1 MVNKQK
7 ELVTKPKNYNIIALK
22 SEMYKYLEDFG
33 KIIMTITRLF
43 SADFQP
49 DRLVRDEKPKVKK
62 ELPKLENYRS
72 RIDEA
77 EGFSGVWEIVKE
89 TVKVSLGEH
98 RLGMLLFLDDLPLHL
113 GAYYPV
119 GTNNIVLN
127 RSLLNIVEAV
137 TKSKEHVNA
146 FVYSILTHEYLH
158 ALGHLSEAEVRS
170 LVYDISKQCFGED
183 HVVTTLAEKTPWILI
198 KEIPLNEITLPKQAM
213 EIVKNFEKPNQ
224 RYIV

>member
-1 MVNKQK
+1 MN
-7 ELVTKPKNYNIIALK
+7 L
-22 SEMYKYLEDFG
+22 
-33 KIIMTITRLF
+33 TRLF
-43 SADFQP
+43 SAEFQP
-49 DRLVRDEKPKVKK
+49 DRLVRDEEPKAEN
-62 ELPKLENYRS
+62 ELSTVESYRL

-89 TVKVSLGEH
+89 TVKVSLGKH

-113 GAYYPV
+113 GAYHPV

-137 TKSKEHVNA
+137 TKSKKLVNA

-158 ALGHLSEAEVRS
+158 ALGHISEAEVRS

-183 HVVTTLAEKTPWILI
+183 HIVTTLAEKTPWSLL
-198 KEIPLNEITLPKQAM
+198 KGIPLNDITLPKQAM
-213 EIVKNFEKPNQ
+213 EIVKDFEKPNQ

>member
-1 MVNKQK
+1 MNV
-7 ELVTKPKNYNIIALK
+7 
-22 SEMYKYLEDFG
+22 
-33 KIIMTITRLF
+33 TRLF
-43 SADFQP
+43 SAEFQP
-49 DRLVRDEKPKVKK
+49 DRLVRNEESKAEK
-62 ELPKLENYRS
+62 ELSTVESYRL
-72 RIDEA
+72 RIDAA

-113 GAYYPV
+113 GAYHPV

-137 TKSKEHVNA
+137 TKSKKLVNA

-158 ALGHLSEAEVRS
+158 ALGHISEAEVCS

-183 HVVTTLAEKTPWILI
+183 HIVTTLAEQTPWSLL
-198 KEIPLNEITLPKQAM
+198 KGIPLNDITLPKQAM
-213 EIVKNFEKPNQ
+213 EIVKDFEKPNQ
-224 RYIV
+224 GYII

>member
-1 MVNKQK
+1 MN
-7 ELVTKPKNYNIIALK
+7 L
-22 SEMYKYLEDFG
+22 
-33 KIIMTITRLF
+33 TRLF
-43 SADFQP
+43 SAEFQP
-49 DRLVRDEKPKVKK
+49 DRLVRDEEPKAEN
-62 ELPKLENYRS
+62 ELSKVESYRL

-89 TVKVSLGEH
+89 TVKVSLGKH

-113 GAYYPV
+113 GAYHPV

-137 TKSKEHVNA
+137 TKSKKLVNA

-158 ALGHLSEAEVRS
+158 ALGHISEAEVRS

-183 HVVTTLAEKTPWILI
+183 HIVTTLAEKTPWSLL
-198 KEIPLNEITLPKQAM
+198 KGIPLNDITLPKQAM
-213 EIVKNFEKPNQ
+213 EIVKDFEKPNQ

>member
-1 MVNKQK
+1 MN
-7 ELVTKPKNYNIIALK
+7 L
-22 SEMYKYLEDFG
+22 
-33 KIIMTITRLF
+33 TRLF
-43 SADFQP
+43 SAEFQP
-49 DRLVRDEKPKVKK
+49 DRLVREEEPKAEN
-62 ELPKLENYRS
+62 ELSTVESYRL

-113 GAYYPV
+113 GAYHPV

-137 TKSKEHVNA
+137 TKSKKLVNA

-158 ALGHLSEAEVRS
+158 ALGHISEAEVHS

-183 HVVTTLAEKTPWILI
+183 HIVTTLAEKTPWSLL
-198 KEIPLNEITLPKQAM
+198 KGIPLNDITLPKQAM
-213 EIVKNFEKPNQ
+213 EIVKDFEKPNQ

>member
-1 MVNKQK
+1 M
-7 ELVTKPKNYNIIALK
+7 
-22 SEMYKYLEDFG
+22 
-33 KIIMTITRLF
+33 F
-43 SADFQP
+43 SSGFQP
-49 DRLVRDEKPKVKK
+49 DRLVRDKEPKAEE
-62 ELPKLENYRS
+62 ELPLVEGYRLK
-72 RIDEA
+72 IDEA

-89 TVKVSLGEH
+89 TVKATLGEH
-98 RLGMLLFLDDLPLHL
+98 RQGMLLFLDDLPLHL
-113 GAYYPV
+113 GAYHQV

-183 HVVTTLAEKTPWILI
+183 HIVTILAEKTPWILI
-198 KEIPLNEITLPKQAM
+198 KGIPLNEIALPKQAM